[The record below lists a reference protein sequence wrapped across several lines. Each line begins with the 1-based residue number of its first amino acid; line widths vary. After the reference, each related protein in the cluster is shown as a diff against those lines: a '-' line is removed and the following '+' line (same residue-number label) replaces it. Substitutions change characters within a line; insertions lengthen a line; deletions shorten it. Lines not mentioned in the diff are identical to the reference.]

1 MTIIFK
7 SALKSEITL
16 PRFTAI
22 STTNNTMVQ
31 RRRSSPQVV
40 NISSMAFLEQ
50 PKKTNANRSTNALGE
65 GMATCSRSSQ
75 EFVCT
80 SAAVKKTRSHHRSK
94 SSASLDYKAG
104 SPMEDNNIYAFIDNP
119 LRNKDTITQ
128 KQTTKCCE
136 CPSNNNALEQCIYLN
151 QDSSSFTDK
160 LRDENSNS
168 VLGNRNFLEKI
179 MLNNTDKTADKLRS
193 ITTDTLISPSKSKSY
208 NNNISSEK
216 LITFNTPEVV
226 ASITHVL
233 SNPKKKMMLS
243 VKCNSTEIDS
253 LVPKFIACNK
263 IPFHTYGF
271 EVSNKNNSSFLSN
284 KRKEYDYQNNNL
296 FRPIPMKPRS
306 RFNIHSMCVDPTI
319 SSEDLC
325 LPNF

>member
-1 MTIIFK
+1 MVHRRT
-7 SALKSEITL
+7 SSL
-16 PRFTAI
+16 P
-22 STTNNTMVQ
+22 
-31 RRRSSPQVV
+31 VV
-40 NISSMAFLEQ
+40 EISSMAFLEQ
-50 PKKTNANRSTNALGE
+50 PKKINANRTTNALGE
-65 GMATCSRSSQ
+65 GMATCSSSSQ
-75 EFVCT
+75 EFACT
-80 SAAVKKTRSHHRSK
+80 SAAVKKTKSHHRSK

-104 SPMEDNNIYAFIDNP
+104 SPMENNNIYAFIENP

-128 KQTTKCCE
+128 KQTTKYCE
-136 CPSNNNALEQCIYLN
+136 RPSNNNALEQYIYLN
-151 QDSSSFTDK
+151 QDSSFNDK
-160 LRDENSNS
+160 LIDENSNS

-179 MLNNTDKTADKLRS
+179 MLNNTDKTADKLTS
-193 ITTDTLISPSKSKSY
+193 ITADTLMSPSKSKSNN

-216 LITFNTPEVV
+216 LITFNTPEDV

-306 RFNIHSMCVDPTI
+306 RFNIQSMCVDPTI